1 MKKVTI
7 LSLHLGYGGIEK
19 SIVALANLLCEK
31 YKVEIACVYKLF
43 DKPVFKIDDRVMI
56 NYLTDVVPNHEGI
69 REAKKNKKVVKL
81 IKEYSYGAKVL
92 IKRRNSMVDYII
104 HCDSDYIISTR
115 DIFNDWLGT
124 YGNRD
129 SIKIGW
135 EHNHYHDN
143 YRYADNVVRS
153 AKKLDYFVLVSRNLR
168 DYYSKRLRKYNVK
181 CFFIPN
187 IVDKLP
193 KEMAPL
199 KEKRLVSVG
208 RLSPEKGY
216 MDLLKIFKLLH
227 QDHKD
232 WTLDIIG
239 DGKEKDKLEDYI
251 SKNKLDKFIT
261 LHGYRDKE
269 YIDKVLH
276 KSSLYIMTSHTE
288 SFGIVLIEAMSHGIP
303 CIAYDSAE
311 GANELIISGKNGYL
325 IHNRNQ
331 EMMIK
336 KIEDLMKDFNA
347 RKRIGKN
354 SRDFSKQFIGEN
366 VINKW
371 ITLLDEG
378 EVYEE
383 E

>member
-1 MKKVTI
+1 
-7 LSLHLGYGGIEK
+7 
-19 SIVALANLLCEK
+19 
-31 YKVEIACVYKLF
+31 
-43 DKPVFKIDDRVMI
+43 
-56 NYLTDVVPNHEGI
+56 
-69 REAKKNKKVVKL
+69 
-81 IKEYSYGAKVL
+81 
-92 IKRRNSMVDYII
+92 
-104 HCDSDYIISTR
+104 
-115 DIFNDWLGT
+115 
-124 YGNRD
+124 
-129 SIKIGW
+129 
-135 EHNHYHDN
+135 
-143 YRYADNVVRS
+143 
-153 AKKLDYFVLVSRNLR
+153 
-168 DYYSKRLRKYNVK
+168 
-181 CFFIPN
+181 
-187 IVDKLP
+187 
-193 KEMAPL
+193 MAPL

-251 SKNKLDKFIT
+251 SKNKLDEFVT

-269 YIDKVLH
+269 YIDKILH

-336 KIEDLMKDFNA
+336 KIEDLMKNFNT